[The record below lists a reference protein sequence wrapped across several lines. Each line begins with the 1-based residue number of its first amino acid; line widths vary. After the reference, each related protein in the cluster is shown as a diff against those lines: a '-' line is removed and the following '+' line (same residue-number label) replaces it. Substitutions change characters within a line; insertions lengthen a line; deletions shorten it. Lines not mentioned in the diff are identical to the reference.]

1 VLRQGSCA
9 ALALGFDVPHKH
21 RPALP
26 FLCPKKG
33 ETSAGVWGHLPMNI
47 AGSAKA
53 IIPAGRDALRAANY
67 LLEFLILAVTYFG
80 LTAALSLLPSINVVA
95 TPLWPPSGFALSLV
109 LLRGERIIP
118 ALLAGIC
125 AFHVMVGSSFIS
137 SAVAGI
143 GTLIAS
149 MAGARLLNTWSD
161 GRMTFASPV
170 AIAKFTAVAFVPT
183 AVLSSCF
190 AVGSLA
196 IENGD
201 TAAIDLA
208 HWIKWWLA
216 DAASILLVT
225 PLILLWAT
233 TSRQDLT
240 HRRLLET
247 FAIIVAAV
255 AIGGLAFGPAVDL
268 GGGFNHLN
276 LNREFLGFVFLLP
289 LLWAGLRGNQRGV
302 ATAAAVFCGMALCG
316 YASGTGLFS
325 KRDVDQSLLLLFML
339 ILSTTI
345 PALTLAAAI
354 AIRQNTEAQLR
365 TAQDYLKRRV
375 EQTASALTTAK
386 HHFQILL
393 EGVEDHAIFAL
404 DAAGKVVN
412 WNSAALQIL
421 GYTAQDMMGLQFEVF
436 YRQEDR
442 LTGEPNRTLRA
453 ATQKNKHQV
462 EGWRVRKN
470 GSLFFVT
477 GSVSSIRDPAGNL
490 VGFANV
496 LRDLTERRDAQEKLV
511 EAREQ
516 LATAQKMEAIGKL
529 TGGIAHDFNN
539 LLMIIGGNAET
550 FRRLLDP
557 KLPRAIEAIQIAAKR
572 GEALTR
578 QLLTFSR
585 RQHLRPT
592 TIDLAVCIKN
602 LRPMIES
609 SLRGNIIYN
618 EKIATNLWPVEV
630 DLAELELAIVNIA
643 VNARDAMPNGGVFT
657 LSVELA
663 PADHEVSD
671 AQSVGPF
678 IAIKCTDTGTG
689 IPSDLLP
696 KIFDPYFTTKEVGK
710 GTGLGLSQVHGFAYQ
725 AGGTVTAE
733 SQLGEGTSITIYLPC
748 RADKELSAPAIN
760 DPNSQ
765 RPKVLIVDDSAE
777 VAEVTSSLFEQLGY
791 SSVYGDSADAALNL
805 LAGGTTVDL
814 VFSDIV
820 MPGSIDGIGLAA
832 EVRSRYPTLPVLL
845 TTGYSEVLQA
855 APSNLKILRKPFD
868 ADALK
873 NFVQEF
879 AEAD

>member
-1 VLRQGSCA
+1 
-9 ALALGFDVPHKH
+9 
-21 RPALP
+21 
-26 FLCPKKG
+26 
-33 ETSAGVWGHLPMNI
+33 MNI
-47 AGSAKA
+47 AGFVKA
-53 IIPAGRDALRAANY
+53 IIPAGRDQLRTATY
-67 LLEFLILAVTYFG
+67 LLESLILAVTYFG
-80 LTAALSLLPSINVVA
+80 LTASLYLLPAINAVA

-109 LLRGERIIP
+109 LLRGDRIVP
-118 ALLAGIC
+118 ALLAGYC
-125 AFHVMVGSSFIS
+125 AFHVMVGSSFLS
-137 SAVAGI
+137 SAVAGL

-149 MAGARLLNTWSD
+149 MAGARLLNYWSN
-161 GRMTFASPV
+161 GHMPFASPIG
-170 AIAKFTAVAFVPT
+170 IAKFTTVAFFPT
-183 AVLSSCF
+183 ALLSSF
-190 AVGSLA
+190 IAVGSLV
-196 IENGD
+196 IEHGD
-201 TAAIDLA
+201 AAAIDAA
-208 HWIKWWLA
+208 HWLKWWLA
-216 DAASILLVT
+216 DAASMFLVT

-233 TSRQDLT
+233 ASRQDLT
-240 HRRLLET
+240 RWRLLET
-247 FAIIVAAV
+247 LAIIVASV
-255 AIGGLAFGPAVDL
+255 AIGGLAFGPVIELA
-268 GGGFNHLN
+268 GGSHQLN
-276 LNREFLGFVFLLP
+276 LNRELLGFVFVLP
-289 LLWAGLRGNQRGV
+289 LLWAGLSGNQRAV
-302 ATAAAVFCGMALCG
+302 ATAASIFCWMAICG
-316 YASGTGLFS
+316 YASGTGVFS
-325 KRDVDQSLLLLFML
+325 KRDVNESLLLLFAL
-339 ILSTTI
+339 TLSTTI
-345 PALTLAAAI
+345 PALILAAGV
-354 AIRQNTEAQLR
+354 AIRQNTEARLR
-365 TAQDYLKRRV
+365 TAQDHLTRRV
-375 EQTASALTTAK
+375 DQTTSALNTAK
-386 HHFQILL
+386 QHFQILL

-404 DAAGKVVN
+404 DAAGQVVS

-421 GYTAQDMMGLQFEVF
+421 GYSAQEMIGLHFEVF

-442 LTGEPNRTLRA
+442 FAGEPSRTLRA
-453 ATQKNKHQV
+453 ATQKGKHQV
-462 EGWRVRKN
+462 EGWRIRKN

-477 GSVSSIRDPAGNL
+477 GSVSSIRDSAGNL

-516 LATAQKMEAIGKL
+516 LVMGQKMEAIGKL

-585 RQHLRPT
+585 RQHLSPT

-609 SLRGNIIYN
+609 SLRGNIVYN
-618 EKIATNLWPVEV
+618 EKIAPDLWPVEV

-657 LSVELA
+657 LSVDLA
-663 PADHEVSD
+663 PADHEVTD
-671 AQSVGPF
+671 AQSAGPF
-678 IAIKCTDTGTG
+678 VAIECTDTGTG

-733 SQLGEGTSITIYLPC
+733 SKLSEGTAITIYLPC
-748 RADKELSAPAIN
+748 RTDKKLSAPAVN
-760 DPNSQ
+760 EPHSQ

-791 SSVYGDSADAALNL
+791 STIYEDSADAALKL
-805 LAGGTTVDL
+805 LAGGTAVDL

-845 TTGYSEVLQA
+845 TTGYSEVLQT
-855 APSNLKILRKPFD
+855 APSSLKILRKPFD
-868 ADALK
+868 AAALK
-873 NFVQEF
+873 NFVQEL
-879 AEAD
+879 AEAS